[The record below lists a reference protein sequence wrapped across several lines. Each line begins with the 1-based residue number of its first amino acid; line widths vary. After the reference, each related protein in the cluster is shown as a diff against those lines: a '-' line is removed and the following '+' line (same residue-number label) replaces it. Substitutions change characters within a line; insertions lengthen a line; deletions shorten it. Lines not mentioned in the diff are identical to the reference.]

1 MRERVED
8 GDFGGVARDFA
19 PANLPER
26 RRGDAR
32 LVARIEAMAAAV
44 GPRGLVRQLSAQATR
59 PDSRPFLAAIQA
71 RTLVLT
77 GADDAVCPPALQE
90 ELAAGIP
97 GARHV
102 TIEGAGHMAALEDP
116 GAVAAALGEWL
127 T

>member
-1 MRERVED
+1 
-8 GDFGGVARDFA
+8 
-19 PANLPER
+19 
-26 RRGDAR
+26 
-32 LVARIEAMAAAV
+32 MAAAV

-59 PDSRPFLAAIQA
+59 PDSRPSLAAIQA

-116 GAVAAALGEWL
+116 GAVAAALEEWL